1 MIIQFAGIN
10 LSNYIANPGNCKS
23 NEEVHKQGDF
33 AA

>member
-1 MIIQFAGIN
+1 MIQFAGIN

-23 NEEVHKQGDF
+23 NEEVHKKGDL